1 MTNFD
6 SYMHNMPVNQ
16 ILKVVFQAYEICIK
30 RDLLREQVF
39 ILGRMGNSKQ
49 ALAVIINK
57 LGDIE
62 EVHYFFQLN
71 WSSVWAVSFANL
83 YVFSFKREEAG

>member
-1 MTNFD
+1 MLINHTFCLLINLNESFC
-6 SYMHNMPVNQ
+6 
-16 ILKVVFQAYEICIK
+16 ILQAYDICVK
-30 RDLLREQVF
+30 RNLLKEQVF

-62 EVHYFFQLN
+62 EVPHNFTISPFVRNFMYSVK
-71 WSSVWAVSFANL
+71 SSDFTG
-83 YVFSFKREEAG
+83 YRICE

>member
-1 MTNFD
+1 MA
-6 SYMHNMPVNQ
+6 SYFSLNDTAEIQP
-16 ILKVVFQAYEICIK
+16 QAYEICVK

-49 ALAVIINK
+49 ALAVIINE

-62 EVHYFFQLN
+62 EV
-71 WSSVWAVSFANL
+71 L
-83 YVFSFKREEAG
+83 YSISCVRFSHLMLLLLCFW

>member
-1 MTNFD
+1 M
-6 SYMHNMPVNQ
+6 
-16 ILKVVFQAYEICIK
+16 
-30 RDLLREQVF
+30 REQVF

-62 EVHYFFQLN
+62 EVFHLFQSEVVFGFSLN
-71 WSSVWAVSFANL
+71 LNLELGLWAF
-83 YVFSFKREEAG
+83 YVEFELVIILCRL

>member
-62 EVHYFFQLN
+62 EVHYFFSIEL
-71 WSSVWAVSFANL
+71 
-83 YVFSFKREEAG
+83 VFGFNKHLTCE